1 MGLSAVPL
9 SVASA
14 PILMFSQSLPA
25 DKLYEKEWPAS
36 VSTSTLYLDATIVAS
51 RISVLSQFDMR
62 SAVMLCVNTL

>member
-1 MGLSAVPL
+1 MGMSAVPL
-9 SVASA
+9 SVTSA

-25 DKLYEKEWPAS
+25 DKPYEKEWPAS
-36 VSTSTLYLDATIVAS
+36 VSTSTIYLDATTVAS